1 MKKLVL
7 IIAGILITQPGYK
20 IMPVL
25 AEETALTSTNAVAQS
40 KESAEIRQMIEAF
53 LQCSVQGN
61 IECLMSHVS
70 DDLLAMSGGN
80 TLDYNGFKLKFE
92 NLFQSTTARS
102 FDSLK
107 IVESNISDNKATILL
122 EYNLRALTL
131 PDLKDTGGVRK
142 AQYSLVKEGGSW
154 KIVAMLT
161 MN

>member
-1 MKKLVL
+1 MKKMAL
-7 IIAGILITQPGYK
+7 IIAGILITHPGYK

-25 AEETALTSTNAVAQS
+25 AEETALVSADTVTQS

-107 IVESNISDNKATILL
+107 IIESNMSDNKATILL

-131 PDLKDTGGVRK
+131 PDLKDAGGVRK
-142 AQYSLVKEGGSW
+142 AQYSLVKEGGFW
-154 KIVAMLT
+154 KIVAILT

>member
-7 IIAGILITQPGYK
+7 IIAGILITQLVYK
-20 IMPVL
+20 IMPVS
-25 AEETALTSTNAVAQS
+25 AEETASASTSAESQS
-40 KESAEIRQMIEAF
+40 GESAEIRQMIEAF

-70 DDLLAMSGGN
+70 DDFLAMSGGN
-80 TLDYNGFKLKFE
+80 TLDYNGLKLRFE
-92 NLFQSTTARS
+92 NLFQGTTARS

-107 IVESNISDNKATILL
+107 IIESNISDNKATILL

-131 PDLKDTGGVRK
+131 PGFQDAGGARK

-154 KIVAMLT
+154 KIAVMLT
-161 MN
+161 MD